1 MRIFR
6 RNRISERQ
14 VRDILQSLPLVQ
26 APTDF
31 EDRLGSALEAQKLEV
46 PHILGSLPRV
56 PAADDFDA
64 RLMQAIQDR
73 RRPVPPIVAPVAE
86 TALRVNWFNSVAGW
100 VGGAFVVA
108 TLAFVVDR
116 SGVMTGEVPAS
127 PAPAVRTLP
136 SAAAPMSVPVPSSQA
151 PVVTE
156 SSAPASGA
164 TSSASTASLE
174 SQAAAPGVQAQPAPF
189 SIRSAARTLPA
200 QIIPSHEVDSYAPP
214 VGNREESQ
222 KPDEPVRSTQTGHVN
237 EPATLTTPEQAQPSA
252 SLPSSAAEAGNTVS
266 VQGEKENT
274 ADSVIEGGVVNTGGE
289 RGSDDGNTP

>member
-26 APTDF
+26 APADF
-31 EDRLGSALEAQKLEV
+31 EDRLGNALEAQKLEV

-73 RRPVPPIVAPVAE
+73 RRPVPPIMAPVAE

-100 VGGAFVVA
+100 VGGALMVA

-116 SGVMTGEVPAS
+116 SGVMTENIPAS
-127 PAPAVRTLP
+127 PAPAIRTLP
-136 SAAAPMSVPVPSSQA
+136 SAAAPMPAPAPSSQA
-151 PVVTE
+151 PVATE
-156 SSAPASGA
+156 AATSAPGVA
-164 TSSASTASLE
+164 SSASAASVEL
-174 SQAAAPGVQAQPAPF
+174 PAPVGQTQ
-189 SIRSAARTLPA
+189 SAPLRSQSAVRTLPA
-200 QIIPSHEVDSYAPP
+200 QIIPSHEVDSYAP
-214 VGNREESQ
+214 VGNRDAIP
-222 KPDEPVRSTQTGHVN
+222 KIDEQTRSTQTGHSDD
-237 EPATLTTPEQAQPSA
+237 PAAIAAPEQERPSA
-252 SLPSSAAEAGNTVS
+252 SLPSASAEAGNTMS
-266 VQGEKENT
+266 APAEKEHT

-289 RGSDDGNTP
+289 RSSDDGNTP

>member
-26 APTDF
+26 APADF

-86 TALRVNWFNSVAGW
+86 TALRANWFNGVAGW
-100 VGGAFVVA
+100 VGGALMVA

-116 SGVMTGEVPAS
+116 SGVMTGSVPPS

-136 SAAAPMSVPVPSSQA
+136 SAAAPMPVPAPSSQA
-151 PVVTE
+151 PVATGAPV
-156 SSAPASGA
+156 SSAP
-164 TSSASTASLE
+164 STASAASIASVE
-174 SQAAAPGVQAQPAPF
+174 SQAPAPVLQAQPAPF
-189 SIRSAARTLPA
+189 SSQSATRRLPA
-200 QIIPSHEVDSYAPP
+200 QIIPSHEVDSYAP
-214 VGNREESQ
+214 VVNREDIPKIE
-222 KPDEPVRSTQTGHVN
+222 EPARSTQTGHTN
-237 EPATLTTPEQAQPSA
+237 EPAAIAAPEQGQIPA
-252 SLPSSAAEAGNTVS
+252 SLPSASAEAGNTVS
-266 VQGEKENT
+266 VPAEKENT

-289 RGSDDGNTP
+289 RGSEDGNTP